1 MTKNLG
7 FYAFETGEN
16 NTQAMIKFNWLI
28 KPNNMLRLPFQ
39 NFLAFWCIRSEFE
52 LESEMMLGNCR
63 EGFNGLSTHIEIFRK
78 WRNKIKNDWSLG
90 EGS

>member
-28 KPNNMLRLPFQ
+28 KPNNMLRLPFHWTRIW
-39 NFLAFWCIRSEFE
+39 NE
-52 LESEMMLGNCR
+52 MLGNCS